1 LAGHTVGPEL
11 LYIIRVSPES
21 RQAAIEVLSELM
33 TFAAFDL
40 PLRVLFL
47 DQAAKMLVPEVDP
60 EISGMVSALALY
72 GISDLFVETESL
84 EVMGVAISGLSLQ
97 VNSLPRGEISGFIQ
111 SHQRV
116 FGD

>member
-1 LAGHTVGPEL
+1 MRPEL

-33 TFAAFDL
+33 TFAAFDV

-47 DQAAKMLVPEVDP
+47 DQAAKMLVPGIDP
-60 EISGMVSALALY
+60 EISGMVSALGLY
-72 GISDLFVETESL
+72 GVSDLFVETESL
-84 EVMGVAISGLSLQ
+84 EVMDVALSGLSLL
-97 VNSLPRGEISGFIQ
+97 VDRLPRGEIPGFIH